1 MVNVEIQPATASDA
15 QSLAA
20 IYNHYIRETVVT
32 FEETEVTPQE
42 MGDRVETTVYLDA
55 SCTGRGTGTCLY
67 QELLKVLR
75 LTPVHTVIGGV
86 ALPNAASIALHKKLG
101 FRKVA
106 HFKEVGFKLGHRV
119 DVAYWQ
125 LVL

>member
-1 MVNVEIQPATASDA
+1 
-15 QSLAA
+15 
-20 IYNHYIRETVVT
+20 
-32 FEETEVTPQE
+32 
-42 MGDRVETTVYLDA
+42 
-55 SCTGRGTGTCLY
+55 
-67 QELLKVLR
+67 
-75 LTPVHTVIGGV
+75 V